1 MVPFSRKVGTS
12 FHGVDNL
19 GFACLRQFDDD
30 FDFIGR
36 EVVAHELVP
45 DLWTVVVFF
54 GSAGRMAY
62 CMKDVVTGQA
72 VLERGSANSDVL
84 EEYHASMCAKGGV
97 YCSGRLTGVSR
108 R

>member
-1 MVPFSRKVGTS
+1 MVPFPGKVGSS
-12 FHGVDNL
+12 FHGVDHL
-19 GFACLRQFDDD
+19 GFACLRQFNDDL
-30 FDFIGR
+30 DFISR
-36 EVVAHELVP
+36 KIEAHELVP
-45 DLWTVVVFF
+45 DLWTVVVLF
-54 GSAGRMAY
+54 GPAGRMAY